1 MLTPETP
8 ATPLLAIRDPDA
20 RPHATLDA
28 HARLGLLR
36 DWLAA
41 QDRVVVAYSGGVD
54 SSLVLRVAHD
64 LLGARA
70 LGVIGVSDSYASRE
84 LQLALEQAA
93 RFGARIETVTTG
105 ELADPVFASNPTDR
119 CYHCKRELYAQ
130 LARVA
135 EREGGAIVLDGTI
148 ADDLADWR
156 PGRRAAAEHRVHSPL
171 AELGFRKL
179 DVRAA
184 AEALGLASAAKPAS
198 PCLASR
204 IPYGTTITRAALS
217 QVEQAEGLLRDLGFA
232 ELRVRHHGETARIEV
247 PVADLPRLLVPG
259 MRERAVQGIQ
269 ALGFRW
275 VAVDL
280 AGLKSGGL
288 NPPELLAASGATG
301 AAITATATITG
312 TAISAERESI
322 VSARLGESTHISGTV
337 APSAGNNQCAP
348 TEAAAPPAILAGIA
362 SAPGPHK
369 ARPSAGDLERGGHSS
384 EFVGVSSDRFRGG
397 SRTGAGK

>member
-28 HARLGLLR
+28 QARLGLLR

-184 AEALGLASAAKPAS
+184 AEALGLTSAAKPAS

-288 NPPELLAASGATG
+288 NPPELLTASGAT
-301 AAITATATITG
+301 ATSATTATAT
-312 TAISAERESI
+312 SAERESI